1 MKPTTGSG
9 RLLHLA
15 AHAVFENGVVGE
27 ALGNGRFAADQRIDP
42 ASVDATVQERKG
54 RGGQRRRL

>member
-15 AHAVFENGVVGE
+15 DHSVFESGVVGE
-27 ALGNGRFAADQRIDP
+27 ALWNGRFAPDQRIDL